1 MDQVPTDVRQ
11 DPLHQGRQAHDQC
24 PKSIRQPEDVHA
36 HTHTHPHAHTPAAA
50 RTRSRSGVCCCNHRS
65 SRHPQIQLS
74 RTVAKMGSRGRAN
87 IGSLLHSL
95 TPSAIQHG
103 FASAHVTP
111 RTLQLFSM
119 ITADAAEYLEHTSA
133 HSYLSHSS
141 QAAFFRRLAGA
152 CPEIIDVLCTVN
164 AACIADIN
172 ALRRGLAF
180 LSSAVGH
187 MAEADT
193 PGLHTAIRECDLGP
207 LACYLATKACEE
219 ARRDFGTMFALLVE
233 DFVPADFEFVSLQ
246 AAAVLQ
252 VIRP

>member
-1 MDQVPTDVRQ
+1 
-11 DPLHQGRQAHDQC
+11 
-24 PKSIRQPEDVHA
+24 
-36 HTHTHPHAHTPAAA
+36 
-50 RTRSRSGVCCCNHRS
+50 
-65 SRHPQIQLS
+65 
-74 RTVAKMGSRGRAN
+74 MGSRGRAN

-111 RTLQLFSM
+111 RTLKLFSL

-133 HSYLSHSS
+133 HSYLSHSP
-141 QAAFFRRLAGA
+141 QAAFFRRLASA

-187 MAEADT
+187 MAEADA

-233 DFVPADFEFVSLQ
+233 GFVPADFEFVSLQ

-252 VIRP
+252 VIRL